1 MELSRIKILI
11 NKYLDGITS
20 LEEEQEIARYFVENH
35 NVPEEYQSVKVMFEA
50 FGKLKDITPVA
61 KPKVNDRFTLNA
73 NIKWLTGV
81 AASILLVIGVSIAI
95 LNNSNQEML
104 PATDPAPEFV
114 CHIDGVRVEDE
125 QIAYAEVDRI
135 LANVSNDVRVAMV
148 EIDNITRYTQIK

>member
-20 LEEEQEIARYFVENH
+20 LEEEQEIARYFVEND
-35 NVPEEYQSVKVMFEA
+35 NIPEEYQSVKVMFEA
-50 FGKLKDITPVA
+50 FGKLKDVTPVT
-61 KPKVNDRFTLNA
+61 KPKASKRFTLNV

-81 AASILLVIGVSIAI
+81 AASILLVIGVSISI
-95 LNNSNQEML
+95 LNNTNQERL
-104 PATDPAPEFV
+104 HVAEPTPEFV